1 MATNLIKVD
10 KNSLVE
16 YSNEFA
22 ESIND
27 YSAKEFDLVLTMAY
41 IGRKLVPDHKHV
53 SVDENLILQLPLT
66 AIKKII
72 QGNRS
77 TERLK
82 ESLEKIF
89 DSKVY
94 FKKDNFTKVRHLF
107 ESLDFSNDGTF
118 VEFELKKE
126 FIPLFFNLT
135 EKFTRHEILEFTSL
149 KGKYSKSIYQIVMMY
164 KSFGSKEFPA
174 SEFRL
179 KLAIPDNYSW
189 SDVEVK
195 IMERVKKEFEVT
207 KIKKIELE
215 RIKEGRAITKVKLK
229 WEFHEVVEVAEV
241 TEVEKDFYGSKKQ
254 EIKKE
259 DIEEAEIIEVVEP
272 VELTP
277 EEEEKGIKKLLA
289 DGLDRNFINNMKK
302 NSKTMFV
309 NMIRNS
315 LKGVE

>member
-53 SVDENLILQLPLT
+53 SIDENLVLQLPLT

-107 ESLDFSNDGTF
+107 EALDFSNDGTF

-164 KSFGSKEFPA
+164 KSFGSKEFSA

-207 KIKKIELE
+207 KIKKIELK
-215 RIKEGRAITKVKLK
+215 RIKEGRAITKVKLV
-229 WEFHEVVEVAEV
+229 WEFHEVAEV
-241 TEVEKDFYGSKKQ
+241 TEVEKEFHSSKKQ

-277 EEEEKGIKKLLA
+277 EEEEKGIKKMLA
-289 DGLDRNFINNMKK
+289 DGMDKNYIELMRK
-302 NSKTMFV
+302 NSKTMFI
-309 NMIRNS
+309 NMVREL

>member
-1 MATNLIKVD
+1 MATDLIKVD

-53 SVDENLILQLPLT
+53 SIDENLILQLPLT

-107 ESLDFSNDGTF
+107 EALDFSNDGTF

-164 KSFGSKEFPA
+164 KSFGSKEFSA

-207 KIKKIELE
+207 KIKKIELK
-215 RIKEGRAITKVKLK
+215 RIKEGRAITKVKLV
-229 WEFHEVVEVAEV
+229 WEFHEVAEV
-241 TEVEKDFYGSKKQ
+241 TEAEKEFHSSKKQ

-259 DIEEAEIIEVVEP
+259 DIEEAEIIEVVEL

-277 EEEEKGIKKLLA
+277 EEEERAIKKMLA
-289 DGLDRNFINNMKK
+289 DGMDKNYIELMRK
-302 NSKTMFV
+302 NSKTMFT
-309 NMIRNS
+309 NMAREL

>member
-1 MATNLIKVD
+1 MATDLIKVD

-53 SVDENLILQLPLT
+53 SIDENLILQLPLT

-107 ESLDFSNDGTF
+107 EALDFSNDGTF

-164 KSFGSKEFPA
+164 KSFGSKEFSA

-207 KIKKIELE
+207 KIKKIELK
-215 RIKEGRAITKVKLK
+215 RIKEGRAITKVKLV
-229 WEFHEVVEVAEV
+229 WEFHEVAEV
-241 TEVEKDFYGSKKQ
+241 TEVEKDFYSSKKQ

-277 EEEEKGIKKLLA
+277 EEEEKGIKKMLA
-289 DGLDRNFINNMKK
+289 DGMDKNYIELMRK

-309 NMIRNS
+309 NMVREL